1 MSTIII
7 IMKTHTIYI
16 SISRALAS
24 FIQYCLPS
32 NTLRCFSLNISPLV
46 WMHLWDGWLAGWSD
60 DDLVQLYLGA
70 GICMRLLLVACYA
83 MVVVIFLL
91 GDDHSI
97 RDQFPLTVHLH
108 STGATT
114 SVRLFSVRPSWSLG
128 VCLGCLKSI
137 PIPGLHRSSTIINT
151 A

>member
-1 MSTIII
+1 
-7 IMKTHTIYI
+7 
-16 SISRALAS
+16 
-24 FIQYCLPS
+24 
-32 NTLRCFSLNISPLV
+32 
-46 WMHLWDGWLAGWSD
+46 
-60 DDLVQLYLGA
+60 
-70 GICMRLLLVACYA
+70 MRLLLVACYA
-83 MVVVIFLL
+83 MVEWLLLFLL

-108 STGATT
+108 STGAT

>member
-1 MSTIII
+1 MYRMSTIII

-46 WMHLWDGWLAGWSD
+46 WNLDAPLRWMAGWLAGWSD

-83 MVVVIFLL
+83 MVVFIFLL

-108 STGATT
+108 STGAT
-114 SVRLFSVRPSWSLG
+114 SVRLFSVR
-128 VCLGCLKSI
+128 VH
-137 PIPGLHRSSTIINT
+137 PGLSVSVW
-151 A
+151 AV